1 MVLLEK
7 KKNNGICVHRNVI
20 LPLMTNTSISNKLL
34 GFYLFTEYKN
44 TCTPGAVA
52 DSSLKTV
59 LAARWLEAYCAT
71 TKYALA

>member
-1 MVLLEK
+1 MVLWEQ
-7 KKNNGICVHRNVI
+7 KKNNNMCVHKTI
-20 LPLMTNTSISNKLL
+20 TLPLMTNASISNKLL
-34 GFYLFTEYKN
+34 GLYLFTEYKN

-52 DSSLKTV
+52 DSSPKAV

>member
-1 MVLLEK
+1 MALLEQ
-7 KKNNGICVHRNVI
+7 KNNGICVHKNII
-20 LPLMTNTSISNKLL
+20 LPLMSNTSFSNKLL
-34 GFYLFTEYKN
+34 GFYLFTENKN

-52 DSSLKTV
+52 DSSLKAV

>member
-1 MVLLEK
+1 MALLEQR
-7 KKNNGICVHRNVI
+7 KNNGICVHKNII

-34 GFYLFTEYKN
+34 GFYLFTENKN

-52 DSSLKTV
+52 DSSLKAV
-59 LAARWLEAYCAT
+59 LPARWLEAYCAT